1 MNLSRFAVAAA
12 ILLFV
17 AGCARTQVLP
27 LAPNAVQINTHGRGL
42 IAQNQVVPQT
52 MRTAAAATLRA
63 GYTHFRFADANL
75 RQGEVVTG
83 AIGNASGSY
92 GGGSYSGWG
101 SSTVIRAP
109 TASASVTVIM
119 FKERDAGAKGAFN
132 ARDVLRQYPQ

>member
-1 MNLSRFAVAAA
+1 MIIVRLLSVTC
-12 ILLFV
+12 LLIAV

-63 GYTHFRFADANL
+63 GYTHFKFADASL

-83 AIGNASGSY
+83 AIGNASGTY

-119 FKERDAGAKGAFN
+119 FKEKDAGAKGAFN
-132 ARDVLRQYPQ
+132 ARDVLKQYPQ